1 MSLIEIIY
9 NETIKTFMYGL
20 PNDDNIK
27 NYYMDYIK
35 KSYAEFDNGQITDKN
50 KINILV
56 ELENN
61 KWLNE
66 SPDYKKAF
74 IIPDENLK
82 RLSEISSFAYDMAK
96 NRLKNDVMASDI
108 NLSEYLSKIEEL
120 KNKVYNFNIYLARE
134 LVSETILDLQYALGQ
149 TDDTSIRI
157 GRIKE
162 NIPQKK

>member
-35 KSYAEFDNGQITDKN
+35 KSYAEFDNGQIKDKN

-66 SPDYKKAF
+66 SPDYKKSF

-82 RLSEISSFAYDMAK
+82 MLSEISSFAYDMAK
-96 NRLKNDVMASDI
+96 NRLKNDVLTSDI

-120 KNKVYNFNIYLARE
+120 KNKVYDFNIYLARE
-134 LVSETILDLQYALGQ
+134 LISETILDLQYAIGQ
-149 TDDTSIRI
+149 SEDTSIRI

-162 NIPQKK
+162 NIPKK